1 MIDRITTAARMFISL
16 RKADLTQ
23 QLYPNHGM
31 GCLRIYKSNAA
42 GTADQV
48 KHC

>member
-1 MIDRITTAARMFISL
+1 MIDIITTAETMTSSL
-16 RKADLTQ
+16 RKADPTQ

-31 GCLRIYKSNAA
+31 GCLCICNSNAA